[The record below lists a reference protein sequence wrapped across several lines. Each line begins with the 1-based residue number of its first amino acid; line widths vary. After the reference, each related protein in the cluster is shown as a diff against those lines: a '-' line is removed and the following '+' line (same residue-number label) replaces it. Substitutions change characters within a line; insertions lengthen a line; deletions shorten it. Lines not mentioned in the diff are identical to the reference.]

1 MLKQYTNMDTA
12 YQKPATRLETRGLK
26 RPLYE
31 MKHIGMP
38 NPFVRESEGSPSSA
52 DWLNLQPNPQDHP
65 PWPNTLLDPSPPS
78 STPRPWCSL
87 HPTYRLCLS
96 PPNNQTSSQ
105 LGFYAKYRTPPFL
118 KLSSNGTD
126 SHPVNIAIHMIFVPL
141 IYATAVLLVGL
152 IAPIPISSNLPPL
165 NLADLLVSVYAVG
178 YILLEPLAG
187 VLMLPFHLG
196 VAYCAHTLPTMFER
210 GDIAKCAGA
219 ANVASWIAQFMG
231 HGLAEGRAPALFD
244 NLFQVHPFCP
254 LPPRSRVLCKT
265 SMGRSRCVW
274 WRETNR

>member
-1 MLKQYTNMDTA
+1 VLIGSPTFNPIRKIRRAQQHLAWTHL
-12 YQKPATRLETRGLK
+12 R
-26 RPLYE
+26 RPQHLDNGVPYILRIAPVSPLLTIR
-31 MKHIGMP
+31 HPPNSASMP
-38 NPFVRESEGSPSSA
+38 NTVP
-52 DWLNLQPNPQDHP
+52 
-65 PWPNTLLDPSPPS
+65 
-78 STPRPWCSL
+78 
-87 HPTYRLCLS
+87 LS
-96 PPNNQTSSQ
+96 P
-105 LGFYAKYRTPPFL
+105 
-118 KLSSNGTD
+118 KLVSNSTD

-196 VAYCAHTLPTMFER
+196 VAYYAHTLPTMFER

-244 NLFQVHPFCP
+244 NLFQVHPSSHPP
-254 LPPRSRVLCKT
+254 LFPRKSQDCNGSARY
-265 SMGRSRCVW
+265 VW
-274 WRETNR
+274 ARDTNR